1 MKIWGLDYSC
11 SWRRAALQPGHG
23 HGNSV
28 AMDSLLVLISVF
40 AVFIPALILP
50 GPDFVAV
57 VRSSMTHGTRAGLL
71 TTLGVSTG
79 LCMYATLSLLGL
91 SAILAEYQW
100 LTWTVR
106 VLGGCY
112 LAWLGIKLL
121 RAKPQIIDLDQ
132 QPRRPADK
140 RAVLFGFLV
149 TLTNPKA
156 IVLFA
161 SVFATAVTAST
172 PTWLMVLMIGLVT
185 ASSLVWYSCVSL
197 FMSSGPVVR
206 RFQNARHWI
215 ERAAG
220 VCFIGLGGKVLA
232 DAGRPI
238 S

>member
-1 MKIWGLDYSC
+1 MDY
-11 SWRRAALQPGHG
+11 AF
-23 HGNSV
+23 
-28 AMDSLLVLISVF
+28 VLISVF
-40 AVFIPALILP
+40 AIFIPALILP

-71 TTLGVSTG
+71 TTLGVSIG
-79 LCMYATLSLLGL
+79 LCLYATLSLLGL
-91 SAILAEYQW
+91 SAILVKYQW
-100 LTWTVR
+100 LTWAVR
-106 VLGGCY
+106 VLGGGY
-112 LAWLGIKLL
+112 LIFLGIKLL
-121 RAKPQIIDLDQ
+121 RAKPQAIDLGQ
-132 QPRRPADK
+132 ANPPSRH

-172 PTWLMVLMIGLVT
+172 PHWLMGLMIALVT
-185 ASSLVWYSCVSL
+185 ASSLTWYSCVSL
-197 FMSSGPVVR
+197 FMSSGPVMR
-206 RFQNARHWI
+206 RFQRARHWI

-238 S
+238 SP

>member
-1 MKIWGLDYSC
+1 MDY
-11 SWRRAALQPGHG
+11 A
-23 HGNSV
+23 
-28 AMDSLLVLISVF
+28 LVLISVF

-71 TTLGVSTG
+71 TTIGVSTG

-121 RAKPQIIDLDQ
+121 RARPRTIDLDQ
-132 QPRRPADK
+132 QPQRPADR

-197 FMSSGPVVR
+197 FMSSGPVMR
-206 RFQNARHWI
+206 RFQRARHWI

-232 DAGRPI
+232 DAGKPV